1 MSFLLSTATY
11 STHLRTKKADCSAF
25 FLIFALTNII
35 SDIKHR
41 KKMDKTDKEPS
52 LFSNIQQRKR
62 YLSALIM
69 IVLMIG
75 VAELLN
81 EKEIIFPEMAALA
94 IGMWIV
100 NKRVWRVRYW
110 QMLLLMTLGACA
122 GVLIVLY
129 SPFSLIINIAIA
141 FTCAAIG
148 LLVTRASL
156 FPLISACVL
165 PVLLK
170 TESWVYPLS
179 VFVMT
184 LIIIAGQRWMVYR
197 GIREPIVYEPAE
209 RNWSADS
216 LRWVSLLM
224 SVAAVACLAVYTS
237 NFYFIIP
244 PLIVMYVE
252 FVNSKAGFRNRPV
265 LTILLLVS
273 GSLVGTVFQWF
284 GYHYLGLPE
293 TVVALFIFIV
303 LFTLFEWLGKFFAPV
318 GAMALIPMLLPKE
331 ALFGLPFQVLIGA
344 TLFIAM
350 GMIFFQQCYR
360 WSRAQLVYC
369 LIPHY
374 LLSRLRRNRE
384 GYL

>member
-1 MSFLLSTATY
+1 
-11 STHLRTKKADCSAF
+11 
-25 FLIFALTNII
+25 
-35 SDIKHR
+35 
-41 KKMDKTDKEPS
+41 MDKAENKLS
-52 LFSNIQQRKR
+52 LFSDIQQRKR
-62 YLSALIM
+62 YLCALVM
-69 IVLMIG
+69 MLLMVG
-75 VAELLN
+75 VAELLH
-81 EKEIIFPEMAALA
+81 EKEIIFPEMAALT

-100 NKRVWRVRYW
+100 NKRVWRVKYW
-110 QMLLLMTLGACA
+110 QMLLLMTLGACT

-129 SPFSLIINIAIA
+129 SPFSLVVNVAIA
-141 FTCAAIG
+141 FSCAAVG
-148 LLVTRASL
+148 LLFTRASL

-184 LIIIAGQRWMVYR
+184 LVIIAGQRWMEYIGLR
-197 GIREPIVYEPAE
+197 KSIVYEPVE
-209 RNWSADS
+209 RNWTADCFRWLS
-216 LRWVSLLM
+216 LM
-224 SVAAVACLAVYTS
+224 ISVFAVACLAVYTS

-273 GSLVGTVFQWF
+273 GSLIGTIFQLI
-284 GYHYLGLPE
+284 GYYYLGLPE

-331 ALFGLPFQVLIGA
+331 VLPWLPFQVLIGA
-344 TLFIAM
+344 TIFIAM
-350 GMIFFQQCYR
+350 GMVFYQQCYK
-360 WSRAQLVYC
+360 WSRAQLIYC

-374 LLSRLRRNRE
+374 LLSRLNRNRKE
-384 GYL
+384 

>member
-1 MSFLLSTATY
+1 
-11 STHLRTKKADCSAF
+11 
-25 FLIFALTNII
+25 
-35 SDIKHR
+35 
-41 KKMDKTDKEPS
+41 MDKAAKHPS
-52 LFSNIQQRKR
+52 LFSDIQQRKR
-62 YLSALIM
+62 YLCALVM
-69 IVLMIG
+69 ILLMIG
-75 VAELLN
+75 VAELLH
-81 EKEIIFPEMAALA
+81 EKEIIFPEMAALT

-100 NKRVWRVRYW
+100 NKRVWRVKYW
-110 QMLLLMTLGACA
+110 QMLLFMTLGACA

-129 SPFSLIINIAIA
+129 SPFSLVVNVAIA
-141 FTCAAIG
+141 FSCAAVG
-148 LLVTRASL
+148 LLFTRASL

-184 LIIIAGQRWMVYR
+184 LVIIAGQRWMEYIGLR
-197 GIREPIVYEPAE
+197 KSIVYEPVE
-209 RNWSADS
+209 RNWTTDS
-216 LRWVSLLM
+216 FRWLRLM
-224 SVAAVACLAVYTS
+224 ISVFAVACLAVYTS

-273 GSLVGTVFQWF
+273 GSLIGTIFQLI

-318 GAMALIPMLLPKE
+318 GAMALIPMLLSKE
-331 ALFGLPFQVLIGA
+331 ALPWLPFQVLIGA
-344 TLFIAM
+344 TIFIAM
-350 GMIFFQQCYR
+350 GMVFYQQCYK

-374 LLSRLRRNRE
+374 LLSRLNRNRKE
-384 GYL
+384 

>member
-1 MSFLLSTATY
+1 
-11 STHLRTKKADCSAF
+11 
-25 FLIFALTNII
+25 
-35 SDIKHR
+35 
-41 KKMDKTDKEPS
+41 MDKAAKEPS
-52 LFSNIQQRKR
+52 LFSDIQQRKR
-62 YLSALIM
+62 YLCALVM
-69 IVLMIG
+69 ILLMIG
-75 VAELLN
+75 VAELLH
-81 EKEIIFPEMAALA
+81 EKEIIFPEMAALT

-129 SPFSLIINIAIA
+129 SPFSLVVNVAIA
-141 FTCAAIG
+141 FSCAAVG
-148 LLVTRASL
+148 LLFTRASL

-184 LIIIAGQRWMVYR
+184 LIIIAVQRWMEYFGLR
-197 GIREPIVYEPAE
+197 KSIVYEPVE
-209 RNWSADS
+209 RNWTADCFRWLS
-216 LRWVSLLM
+216 LM
-224 SVAAVACLAVYTS
+224 ISVFAVACLAVYTS

-273 GSLVGTVFQWF
+273 GSLIGTVFQLI
-284 GYHYLGLPE
+284 GYHYLRLPE

-331 ALFGLPFQVLIGA
+331 ALPWLPFQVLIGA
-344 TLFIAM
+344 TIFIAM
-350 GMIFFQQCYR
+350 GMVFYQQCYK

-374 LLSRLRRNRE
+374 LLSRLNRNKKE
-384 GYL
+384 

>member
-1 MSFLLSTATY
+1 MNNMKYQSNKDNSEQCLL
-11 STHLRTKKADCSAF
+11 
-25 FLIFALTNII
+25 
-35 SDIKHR
+35 
-41 KKMDKTDKEPS
+41 
-52 LFSNIQQRKR
+52 LFSDPQLRKR
-62 YLSALIM
+62 YFCAIAM
-69 IVLMIG
+69 ILLMIG
-75 VAELLN
+75 IAELLH
-81 EKEIIFPEMAALA
+81 EKEVIFPEMAALT

-100 NKRVWRVRYW
+100 DKRVWRVKHW

-129 SPFSLIINIAIA
+129 SPFPLVVNVALA
-141 FTCAAIG
+141 FLCAAIG
-148 LLVTRASL
+148 LILTRASL

-184 LIIIAGQRWMVYR
+184 LIVIAAQRWMQHLGMR
-197 GIREPIVYEPAE
+197 KPITYEAVE
-209 RNWSADS
+209 RCWTTDCF
-216 LRWVSLLM
+216 RWLCLM
-224 SVAAVACLAVYTS
+224 ISVFAVACLAVYTS

-244 PLIVMYVE
+244 PLIVAYVE

-265 LTILLLVS
+265 LTVLLLFV
-273 GSLVGTVFQWF
+273 GSLVGTVFQLI
-284 GYHYLGLPE
+284 GYYYLGLPE
-293 TVVALFIFIV
+293 TVIALFSFIV

-331 ALFGLPFQVLIGA
+331 ALPWLPFQVFVGA
-344 TLFIAM
+344 TLFITM
-350 GMIFFQQCYR
+350 GMVLFQQCYK

-374 LLSRLRRNRE
+374 LLSRLNRNRR
-384 GYL
+384 

>member
-1 MSFLLSTATY
+1 
-11 STHLRTKKADCSAF
+11 
-25 FLIFALTNII
+25 
-35 SDIKHR
+35 
-41 KKMDKTDKEPS
+41 MDKAAKEPS
-52 LFSNIQQRKR
+52 LFSDIQQRKR
-62 YLSALIM
+62 YLCALVM
-69 IVLMIG
+69 ILLMIG
-75 VAELLN
+75 VAELLH
-81 EKEIIFPEMAALA
+81 EKEIIFPEMAALT

-129 SPFSLIINIAIA
+129 SPFSLVVNVAIA
-141 FTCAAIG
+141 FSCAAVG
-148 LLVTRASL
+148 LLFTRASL

-184 LIIIAGQRWMVYR
+184 LIIIAVQRWMEYFGLR
-197 GIREPIVYEPAE
+197 KSIVYEPVE
-209 RNWSADS
+209 RNWTADCFRWLS
-216 LRWVSLLM
+216 LMISIF
-224 SVAAVACLAVYTS
+224 AVACLAVYTS

-265 LTILLLVS
+265 LTVLLLAS
-273 GSLVGTVFQWF
+273 GSLIGTIFQLI
-284 GYHYLGLPE
+284 GYHYLKLPE

-331 ALFGLPFQVLIGA
+331 ALPWLPFQVLIGA
-344 TLFIAM
+344 TIFIAM
-350 GMIFFQQCYR
+350 GMVIYQQCYK

-374 LLSRLRRNRE
+374 LLSRLNRNRKE
-384 GYL
+384 

>member
-1 MSFLLSTATY
+1 
-11 STHLRTKKADCSAF
+11 
-25 FLIFALTNII
+25 
-35 SDIKHR
+35 
-41 KKMDKTDKEPS
+41 MDKAVKRPS
-52 LFSNIQQRKR
+52 LFSDIQQRKR
-62 YLSALIM
+62 YLCALVM
-69 IVLMIG
+69 ILLMIG
-75 VAELLN
+75 VAELLH
-81 EKEIIFPEMAALA
+81 EKEIIFPEMAALT

-129 SPFSLIINIAIA
+129 SPFPLVVNVAIA
-141 FTCAAIG
+141 FSCAAVG
-148 LLVTRASL
+148 LLFTRASL

-184 LIIIAGQRWMVYR
+184 LIIIAVQRWMEYFGLR
-197 GIREPIVYEPAE
+197 KSIIYEPVE
-209 RNWSADS
+209 RNWATDS
-216 LRWVSLLM
+216 FRWLSLM
-224 SVAAVACLAVYTS
+224 ISVFAVACLAVYTS

-273 GSLVGTVFQWF
+273 GSLIGTIFQLI

-331 ALFGLPFQVLIGA
+331 ALSWLPFQVLIGA
-344 TLFIAM
+344 TIFIAM
-350 GMIFFQQCYR
+350 GMVFYQQCYK

-374 LLSRLRRNRE
+374 LLSRLNRNRKE
-384 GYL
+384 

>member
-1 MSFLLSTATY
+1 
-11 STHLRTKKADCSAF
+11 
-25 FLIFALTNII
+25 
-35 SDIKHR
+35 
-41 KKMDKTDKEPS
+41 MDKAAKEPS
-52 LFSNIQQRKR
+52 LFSDIQQRKR
-62 YLSALIM
+62 YLCALVM
-69 IVLMIG
+69 ILLMIG
-75 VAELLN
+75 VAELLH
-81 EKEIIFPEMAALA
+81 EKEIIFPEMAALT

-129 SPFSLIINIAIA
+129 SPFSLVVNVAIA
-141 FTCAAIG
+141 FSCAAVG
-148 LLVTRASL
+148 LLFTRASL

-184 LIIIAGQRWMVYR
+184 LIIIAVQRWMEYLGLR
-197 GIREPIVYEPAE
+197 KSIVYEPVE
-209 RNWSADS
+209 RNWTTDS
-216 LRWVSLLM
+216 FRWLSLM
-224 SVAAVACLAVYTS
+224 ISVFAVACLAVYTS

-265 LTILLLVS
+265 LTVLLLVS
-273 GSLVGTVFQWF
+273 GSLIGTIFQLI
-284 GYHYLGLPE
+284 GYHYLKLPE

-318 GAMALIPMLLPKE
+318 GAMALIPMLLSKE
-331 ALFGLPFQVLIGA
+331 VLPWLPFQVLIGA
-344 TLFIAM
+344 TIFIAM
-350 GMIFFQQCYR
+350 GMVFYQQCYK

-374 LLSRLRRNRE
+374 LLSRLNRNRKE
-384 GYL
+384 

>member
-1 MSFLLSTATY
+1 M
-11 STHLRTKKADCSAF
+11 KEQIDKANTEKRI
-25 FLIFALTNII
+25 L
-35 SDIKHR
+35 
-41 KKMDKTDKEPS
+41 
-52 LFSNIQQRKR
+52 LFSDIQQRKR
-62 YLSALIM
+62 YLCALVM

-75 VAELLN
+75 VAELLH
-81 EKEIIFPEMAALA
+81 EKEIIFPEMAALT

-129 SPFSLIINIAIA
+129 SPCSLVVNVAIA
-141 FTCAAIG
+141 FSCAAVG
-148 LLVTRASL
+148 LLFTRASL

-184 LIIIAGQRWMVYR
+184 LIIIAVQRWMEYFGLR
-197 GIREPIVYEPAE
+197 KSIVYEPVE
-209 RNWSADS
+209 RNWTADCFRWLS
-216 LRWVSLLM
+216 LM
-224 SVAAVACLAVYTS
+224 ISVFAVTCLAVYTS

-265 LTILLLVS
+265 LTVLLLVS
-273 GSLVGTVFQWF
+273 GSLIGTVFQLI
-284 GYHYLGLPE
+284 GYQYLGLPE
-293 TVVALFIFIV
+293 TVVALFIFIL

-331 ALFGLPFQVLIGA
+331 ALPWLPFQVLIGA
-344 TLFIAM
+344 TIFIAM
-350 GMIFFQQCYR
+350 GMVFYQQCYK

-374 LLSRLRRNRE
+374 LLSRLNRNRKE
-384 GYL
+384 

>member
-1 MSFLLSTATY
+1 
-11 STHLRTKKADCSAF
+11 
-25 FLIFALTNII
+25 
-35 SDIKHR
+35 
-41 KKMDKTDKEPS
+41 MDKAAKEPL
-52 LFSNIQQRKR
+52 LFSDIQQRKR
-62 YLSALIM
+62 YLCALVM
-69 IVLMIG
+69 ILLMIG
-75 VAELLN
+75 VAELLH
-81 EKEIIFPEMAALA
+81 EKEIIFPEMAALT

-129 SPFSLIINIAIA
+129 SPFSLVVNVAIA
-141 FTCAAIG
+141 FSCAAVG
-148 LLVTRASL
+148 LLFTRASL

-184 LIIIAGQRWMVYR
+184 LIIIAVQRWMEYFGLR
-197 GIREPIVYEPAE
+197 KSIVYEPVE
-209 RNWSADS
+209 RNWTADCFRWLS
-216 LRWVSLLM
+216 LM
-224 SVAAVACLAVYTS
+224 ISVFAVACLAVYTS

-273 GSLVGTVFQWF
+273 GSLIGTVFQLI
-284 GYHYLGLPE
+284 GYHYLRLPE

-331 ALFGLPFQVLIGA
+331 ALPWLPFQVLIGA
-344 TLFIAM
+344 TIFIAM
-350 GMIFFQQCYR
+350 GMVFYQQCYK

-374 LLSRLRRNRE
+374 LLSRLNRNRKE
-384 GYL
+384 